1 MTEEHPSALAAMRA
15 LRDEIRAR
23 LDQNED
29 YRAWK
34 ALDAALREL
43 EPPRL
48 PTAHDFA
55 LPAAS
60 DFAVETSLADLN
72 FAQTREGVS
81 GHSGQAHA
89 PGGFLNQFRGTGG
102 RR

>member
-1 MTEEHPSALAAMRA
+1 MTEEHHSALAAMRA

-55 LPAAS
+55 LPVTS
-60 DFAVETSLADLN
+60 DFAVEADLN
-72 FAQTREGVS
+72 FAQTREAVS
-81 GHSGQAHA
+81 EHDSHIHA